1 MFEQF
6 DEGARQLVKS
16 AQEQAVT
23 LSHHYIGTEHLLLGL
38 LSGDESVAGK
48 ALVSAGI
55 AHEDAQRLVLK
66 AAPRGNTSSVG
77 QVPFTPRSVAVL
89 ELARQEARHLGHDQ
103 VTTGHILLG
112 LIHEGQGVAP
122 QVLTALGAD
131 LEGVCQQVEEELTDP

>member
-6 DEGARQLVKS
+6 DEGARQVVKI

-23 LSHHYIGTEHLLLGL
+23 LNLHYVGTEHLLLGL
-38 LSGDESVAGK
+38 LSGDEGVAGK
-48 ALVSAGI
+48 VLVSAGI
-55 AHEDAQRLVLK
+55 AHEDAQELVLK

-77 QVPFTPRSVAVL
+77 HVPFTPRSVTVL
-89 ELARQEARHLGHDQ
+89 ELARQKAGHLGHDQ

-112 LIHEGQGVAP
+112 LIHEAQGVAP

-131 LEGVCQQVEEELTDP
+131 LGGICQQVEEELTDA